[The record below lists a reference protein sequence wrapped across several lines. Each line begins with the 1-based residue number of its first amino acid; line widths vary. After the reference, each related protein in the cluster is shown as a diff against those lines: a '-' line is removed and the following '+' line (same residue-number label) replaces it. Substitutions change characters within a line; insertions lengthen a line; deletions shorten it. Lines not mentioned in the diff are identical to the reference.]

1 MNVDVHII
9 NIITTIIVEKL
20 NIPNYSQF
28 HFFTIV
34 ILIFLFI
41 NIMLEIPF
49 LTKLNTKVEPIIDCS
64 SSFLYD
70 KGENIYIPLDGKL
83 TTD

>member
-1 MNVDVHII
+1 
-9 NIITTIIVEKL
+9 
-20 NIPNYSQF
+20 
-28 HFFTIV
+28 
-34 ILIFLFI
+34 
-41 NIMLEIPF
+41 MLEIPF
-49 LTKLNTKVEPIIDCS
+49 LTKLNAKVEPIFDCS